1 MMTKKSTEEL
11 KSVEEEQIIELLQ
24 QDARMPLTKIAKKV
38 GLSENTIK
46 NRIEKLKKD
55 GYIHD
60 FALLLNPKK
69 FGKNVI
75 AIFMISTEL
84 AKTKECNKELKK
96 FSQIINIYFTT
107 GEYSI
112 LAIGLFDDEDDLNHF
127 LVNKLSKLDI
137 HQYNVVT
144 VLEKVKE
151 GYFEI

>member
-1 MMTKKSTEEL
+1 MSKKFEEEL

-24 QDARMPLTKIAKKV
+24 KDARMPLSKIAKKV

-46 NRIEKLKKD
+46 NRIEKLKKE

-75 AIFMISTEL
+75 AILMISTEL
-84 AKTKECNKELKK
+84 AKTKECNKKLKR
-96 FSQIINIYFTT
+96 FPQIINLYFTT

-112 LAIGLFDDEDDLNHF
+112 IAIGLFDDEEDLNYF

-144 VLEKVKE
+144 VLEKIKE
-151 GYFEI
+151 SYFEI